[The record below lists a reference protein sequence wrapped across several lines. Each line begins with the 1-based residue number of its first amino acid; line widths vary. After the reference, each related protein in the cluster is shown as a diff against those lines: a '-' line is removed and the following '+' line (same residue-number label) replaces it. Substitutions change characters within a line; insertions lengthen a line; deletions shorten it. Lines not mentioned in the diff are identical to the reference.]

1 MVKGVIFD
9 CDGVMFESRRAN
21 LAYYNDILA
30 FFGEEPVTEDDRERA
45 NLCHTAA
52 SPEVLSTLLGDE
64 RLDQALEFAAAID
77 YRKFI
82 PYMTPEPGL
91 YDVLDSLSARVPLA
105 VATNRGYS
113 MPEILEHFA
122 LSRFFTVVVT
132 SRDVERPKPHPDMLL
147 LAREKL
153 GLAAE
158 NLLFV
163 GDSIYD
169 RAAAESAGIPFAA
182 YKPTFAAD
190 SPVES
195 HHHLMEFVL
204 NGQQV

>member
-1 MVKGVIFD
+1 MPGFKGVIFD

-21 LAYYNDILA
+21 LAYYNDILS
-30 FFGEEPVTEDDRERA
+30 FFGEEPVSENDRERA
-45 NLCHTAA
+45 TLCHSAA
-52 SPEVLSTLLGDE
+52 SPEVLTTLLGTE
-64 RLDQALEFAAAID
+64 RLDRALAIATSID

-91 YDVLDSLSARVPLA
+91 FEVLEQLSARLPLA

-113 MPEILEHFA
+113 MPEILEHFS
-122 LSRFFTVVVT
+122 LTRYFTTVVT

-147 LAREKL
+147 LAQKKL
-153 GLAAE
+153 GIDPA

-163 GDSIYD
+163 GDSVYD
-169 RAAAESAGIPFAA
+169 LAAAESAGIPFAA
-182 YKPTFAAD
+182 YKPSFAAD

-195 HHHLMEFVL
+195 HHHLLDYVL
-204 NGQQV
+204 KGG

>member
-1 MVKGVIFD
+1 MTPINGVIFD

-30 FFGEEPVTEDDRERA
+30 FFGESPVSEEDRERA
-45 NLCHTAA
+45 DLCHSAA
-52 SPEVLSTLLGDE
+52 SPEVLVNLLGAE
-64 RLDQALEFAAAID
+64 RSDHALEIAKSID

-82 PYMTPEPGL
+82 PLMTPEPGL
-91 YDVLDSLSARVPLA
+91 YEVLESLSAKLPLA

-113 MPEILEHFA
+113 MPEILEHFD
-122 LSRFFTVVVT
+122 LNRFFTAVVT

-147 LAREKL
+147 LAMDRLEID
-153 GLAAE
+153 AM

-182 YKPTFAAD
+182 YKPSFDAD
-190 SPVES
+190 TWMES
-195 HHHLMEFVL
+195 HHHLLEYVM
-204 NGQQV
+204 NGN

>member
-1 MVKGVIFD
+1 MPEIKGVIFD

-30 FFGEEPVTEDDRERA
+30 FFGEEPVSEDDRDRA
-45 NLCHTAA
+45 TLCHSAA
-52 SPEVLSTLLGDE
+52 SPEVLATLLGSE
-64 RLDQALEFAAAID
+64 RLDQALAIATSID

-91 YDVLDSLSARVPLA
+91 FEVLEQLSARVPLA

-113 MPEILEHFA
+113 MPEILEHFSLA
-122 LSRFFTVVVT
+122 QYFTAVVT
-132 SRDVERPKPHPDMLL
+132 SRDVERPKPHPDMLF
-147 LAREKL
+147 LAQQKL
-153 GLAAE
+153 GIAAGE
-158 NLLFV
+158 LLFV
-163 GDSIYD
+163 GDSVYD

-182 YKPTFAAD
+182 YKPSFKTA

-195 HHHLMEFVL
+195 HHHLLDFVL
-204 NGQQV
+204 NGR

>member
-1 MVKGVIFD
+1 MPAIKGVIFD
-9 CDGVMFESRRAN
+9 CDGVMFESRGAN

-45 NLCHTAA
+45 TLCHSAA
-52 SPEVLSTLLGDE
+52 SPEVLATLLGAE
-64 RLDQALEFAAAID
+64 RLEQALAIATSID

-91 YDVLDSLSARVPLA
+91 FEVLEQLSARVPLA

-113 MPEILEHFA
+113 MPEILAHFS
-122 LSRFFTVVVT
+122 LSHYFTAVIT
-132 SRDVERPKPHPDMLL
+132 SRDVERPKPHPDMLI
-147 LAREKL
+147 LARQRL
-153 GLAAE
+153 GIASE

-163 GDSIYD
+163 GDSVYD

-182 YKPTFAAD
+182 YKPSFVAD
-190 SPVES
+190 APVES
-195 HHHLMEFVL
+195 HHHLLDYVL
-204 NGQQV
+204 NGR

>member
-1 MVKGVIFD
+1 MTTINGVIFD
-9 CDGVMFESRRAN
+9 CDGVMFESRQAN

-30 FFGEEPVTEDDRERA
+30 FFGEDPVTEEDRERA

-52 SPEVLSTLLGDE
+52 SPEVLSTLLGAE
-64 RLDQALEFAAAID
+64 RAGEALEIATSID

-82 PYMTPEPGL
+82 PFMTPEPGL
-91 YDVLDSLSARVPLA
+91 YEVLEALADKFPLA

-113 MPEILEHFA
+113 MPEILEHFE
-122 LSRFFTVVVT
+122 LTRFFTTVVT

-147 LAREKL
+147 LAGEQLAIKL
-153 GLAAE
+153 G

-169 RAAAESAGIPFAA
+169 QMAADAAGIPFAA
-182 YKPTFAAD
+182 YKPSFETE
-190 SPVES
+190 SWMGS
-195 HHHLMEFVL
+195 HHHLLEYVM
-204 NGQQV
+204 NGG